1 MAGELAPISDPKT
14 GWPVWGNLSAI
25 AALKRAVDH
34 GPGHA
39 YILTGREGVGK
50 KLAAITF
57 AQTLNC
63 PDPTEHHAPCGRCSN
78 CRRISRGVFADVTQ
92 FDLASQAERERDKSR
107 NLTLNISTVRE
118 VSVSVAYRPLEARWR
133 VVIVDDVETM
143 QEAAQEAFLKTLE
156 EPPSYAVI
164 LLVTRDADLLLPTIQ
179 SRCTIIRFADI
190 RADTIQRRL
199 ESGGVDAV
207 RAQHLA
213 TLSQG
218 SMGWALQATA
228 TPALADERQAVVEA
242 AQSLIDGD
250 SHARSVTALRLA
262 DEFGGNRE
270 AVFARLGFVQGI
282 WRDRLLT
289 AASSREAA
297 DRDLVE
303 MANAIRSVDACI
315 ANLEAN
321 VRPRLALLSMV
332 GTWPGVKLR

>member
-1 MAGELAPISDPKT
+1 MAGELASIPDPQT
-14 GWPVWGNLSAI
+14 GWPVWGNPNAV

-63 PDPTEHHAPCGRCSN
+63 LARTEHQAPCGRCPN
-78 CRRISRGVFADVTQ
+78 CRRISRRVFADVTQ

-118 VSVSVAYRPLEARWR
+118 VSAAVAYRPLEARWR

-143 QEAAQEAFLKTLE
+143 QETAQEAFLKTLE

-164 LLVTRDADLLLPTIQ
+164 LLVTRDSDLLLPTIQ
-179 SRCTIIRFADI
+179 SRCTVIRFADI
-190 RADTIQRRL
+190 PTETIKRRL

-207 RAQHLA
+207 RSQHLA

-218 SMGWALQATA
+218 SMGWAIEAIA
-228 TPALADERQAVVEA
+228 TPTLADERQAVVEA
-242 AQSLIDGD
+242 ARALIDGD
-250 SHARSVTALRLA
+250 GHTRSVTALRLA

-270 AVFARLGFVQGI
+270 SVFAQLGVVQGV
-282 WRDRLLT
+282 WRDRLL
-289 AASSREAA
+289 ASARTDISTG
-297 DRDLVE
+297 RDL
-303 MANAIRSVDACI
+303 AGLTNAIRSVDGCI

-321 VRPRLALLSMV
+321 VRPRLALLSMLES
-332 GTWPGVKLR
+332 WPETD